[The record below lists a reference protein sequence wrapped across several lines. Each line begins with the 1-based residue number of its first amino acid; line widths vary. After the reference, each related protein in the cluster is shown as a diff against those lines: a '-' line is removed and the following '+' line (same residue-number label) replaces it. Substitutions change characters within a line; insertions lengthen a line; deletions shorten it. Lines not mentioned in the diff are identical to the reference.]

1 MLCASLGLELES
13 RGGAAAQA
21 SYRSAITT
29 ASHPCPSQHAVRS
42 GCRAPAARP
51 CALSARRWCGG
62 GGGGGVDVLPTIRS
76 LWLSLSLC
84 LSISL
89 SISLS
94 LALSLPRA
102 RALFRIW
109 RTKRSASISDA
120 MRSAAALACSR
131 AASLRERTT
140 LVGAL
145 ESISH
150 CAVCLRLS
158 KVGIESHLC
167 AFPQRRLQV

>member
-94 LALSLPRA
+94 LDLSLDLSLPPS
-102 RALFRIW
+102 
-109 RTKRSASISDA
+109 TVC
-120 MRSAAALACSR
+120 AAA
-131 AASLRERTT
+131 T
-140 LVGAL
+140 
-145 ESISH
+145 
-150 CAVCLRLS
+150 AVCHCRHRCRHDSFRAKSGHCDSSHEFSLIPVHDSILRN
-158 KVGIESHLC
+158 
-167 AFPQRRLQV
+167 F

>member
-1 MLCASLGLELES
+1 MVLRGWGARVCALRKS
-13 RGGAAAQA
+13 RTRAREPGGAAAQA

-94 LALSLPRA
+94 LDLSLDLSLPPS
-102 RALFRIW
+102 
-109 RTKRSASISDA
+109 TVC
-120 MRSAAALACSR
+120 AAATAVCHCRHRCRCRRRRRRRRLYQHI
-131 AASLRERTT
+131 LTHHYILHVTLLILRTT
-140 LVGAL
+140 
-145 ESISH
+145 
-150 CAVCLRLS
+150 CQPY
-158 KVGIESHLC
+158 LC
-167 AFPQRRLQV
+167 RRE

>member
-94 LALSLPRA
+94 LDLSLD
-102 RALFRIW
+102 L
-109 RTKRSASISDA
+109 
-120 MRSAAALACSR
+120 
-131 AASLRERTT
+131 SLQTVWW
-140 LVGAL
+140 LLPPPPDPA
-145 ESISH
+145 
-150 CAVCLRLS
+150 
-158 KVGIESHLC
+158 
-167 AFPQRRLQV
+167 